1 MGNVHMEASQV
12 NYRGGETKM
21 SVEEAIKAGSSYE
34 LPIAGAETLG
44 GVKIGSG
51 LTINAE
57 TGVASADSQ
66 LPADPVSD
74 GTKVLVATTSEG
86 TTTKS
91 WGSQLPEDPATDG
104 VKVLTATTTSGETV
118 KSWEAP
124 ESGSEN
130 VMDMSGTVTEI
141 GTVKVSGTEYTRK
154 RKVFSFDPTTDSYIE
169 TGLTNEHIV
178 SMYGFGTSSE
188 GVTVPIPYLG
198 GSSTIY
204 FYYNNT
210 NHRLMLMINGN
221 FSAYATMT
229 AVIEYYEIPVSEE

>member
-1 MGNVHMEASQV
+1 MGNLYMEASQI

-34 LPIAGAETLG
+34 LPIASAETLG
-44 GVKIGSG
+44 GVKIGAG
-51 LTINAE
+51 ITIAE
-57 TGVASADSQ
+57 GGAISADAQ
-66 LPADPVSD
+66 LPADPVAD
-74 GTKVLVATTSEG
+74 GTKVLTATTTIGE
-86 TTTKS
+86 TVKS
-91 WGSQLPEDPATDG
+91 WETMLPTDPATDG
-104 VKVLTATTTSGETV
+104 TKVLTATTTSGVTV
-118 KSWEAP
+118 KSWEDPA
-124 ESGSEN
+124 SGSEN
-130 VMDMSGTVTEI
+130 VMDLTGTVTEI
-141 GTVKVSGTEYTRK
+141 GTVKVSGTEYTKK

-221 FSAYATMT
+221 FSAYASMT
-229 AVIEYYEIPVSEE
+229 AVIEYYETPV